1 MPYIRKRLL
10 SLVAT
15 FVVDFDF
22 AALEEQVENLRAW
35 QHNGLVRQIPVVRD
49 VLNTVGVV
57 VRVQTEPADKVFE
70 FLSDSLDHNQLFLIR
85 LVLLVCIHGGSLL

>member
-1 MPYIRKRLL
+1 MFILKGRDELRLGCPHAHDFLQDLEPVFKLTFYTIICGLCYVIECVGKVLVQLVPYIRKRLL

-35 QHNGLVRQIPVVRD
+35 QHNGLVR
-49 VLNTVGVV
+49 
-57 VRVQTEPADKVFE
+57 
-70 FLSDSLDHNQLFLIR
+70 
-85 LVLLVCIHGGSLL
+85 